1 MRGKRRI
8 AIWAGV
14 AGLAL
19 LAGAGPAGASSDYSC
34 DPVWALSD
42 SGFSCGNR
50 ALLAPGNDT
59 RVNLFLLRRTAPV
72 GKAIAYAK
80 PTWEERGFGHSFFGW
95 HTLRDT
101 YAGRSGAEEAASE
114 DQPLNSRC
122 NSAAS
127 GQTAFEAA
135 LAAAKGIPEGER
147 TALRGARATL
157 AEKCSEISDH
167 ADAALDTAWRGQVS
181 SASGREFA
189 GYLDAATAFYVG
201 QWDKA
206 RDGFAAL
213 AGARDLWVAEAAA
226 YMALRVELNA
236 AQAASFDE
244 YGDFTGP
251 EKVDKP
257 ALQRARAAIAAI
269 SSAIPKAA
277 MRIRHGVSTGARC
290 GYRAIWRGL
299 AANTNGCSRRSRR
312 TARNWRH

>member
-1 MRGKRRI
+1 RARGERNGFCAISCLSSFRRGNAAKSVAIGCMMMPPTIHWAALPLCLVPPNPLLSQPLSGSVDMRGKRRI

-14 AGLAL
+14 AGLASS
-19 LAGAGPAGASSDYSC
+19 AGAGPAGASSDYSC

-50 ALLAPGNDT
+50 ALSAPGNDT
-59 RVNLFLLRRTAPV
+59 RVNSFSLRRTAPV

-147 TALRGARATL
+147 TALRGARATS
-157 AEKCSEISDH
+157 AEKCSEISDN
-167 ADAALDTAWRGQVS
+167 ADA
-181 SASGREFA
+181 
-189 GYLDAATAFYVG
+189 
-201 QWDKA
+201 
-206 RDGFAAL
+206 
-213 AGARDLWVAEAAA
+213 
-226 YMALRVELNA
+226 
-236 AQAASFDE
+236 
-244 YGDFTGP
+244 
-251 EKVDKP
+251 
-257 ALQRARAAIAAI
+257 
-269 SSAIPKAA
+269 
-277 MRIRHGVSTGARC
+277 
-290 GYRAIWRGL
+290 
-299 AANTNGCSRRSRR
+299 
-312 TARNWRH
+312 

>member
-1 MRGKRRI
+1 LRQPR
-8 AIWAGV
+8 
-14 AGLAL
+14 
-19 LAGAGPAGASSDYSC
+19 LAGA
-34 DPVWALSD
+34 
-42 SGFSCGNR
+42 
-50 ALLAPGNDT
+50 GNDT

-127 GQTAFEAA
+127 GRTAFEAA

-206 RDGFAAL
+206 RDGFAT
-213 AGARDLWVAEAAA
+213 GRRARSVGREAAA

-257 ALQRARAAIAAI
+257 ALQRARAAIAAYLKRYPKGRYAD
-269 SSAIPKAA
+269 SARGLDRRAVAIGRSGGAWP
-277 MRIRHGVSTGARC
+277 RIRTAAPGAPAGQPGTGDIDPGNRQQAHPPEKR
-290 GYRAIWRGL
+290 GSGSRQPDAAGRDRSHADAAI
-299 AANTNGCSRRSRR
+299 
-312 TARNWRH
+312 